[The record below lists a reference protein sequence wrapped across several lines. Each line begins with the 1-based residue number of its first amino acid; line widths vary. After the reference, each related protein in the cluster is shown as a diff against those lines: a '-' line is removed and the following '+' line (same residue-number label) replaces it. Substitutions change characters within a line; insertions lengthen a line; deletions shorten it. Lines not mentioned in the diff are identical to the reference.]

1 MFEKLRQLTGI
12 PTNELPFEWQTEQV
26 NYKKG
31 AMITRQGEVEQFIY
45 WIKEGSVKVSAFV
58 DIKEF
63 ILDFWFADDLFTSFA
78 SLIEQT
84 PSQTQITALTDVIA
98 ERVSYTQLQQVYKQS
113 HQGSEIGRKMAER
126 MYVHKTR
133 KEIELL
139 TLTAE
144 QRYEKLLE
152 QSRRLILE
160 IPVKDVASYLG
171 ILPES
176 LSRIRRKVIS

>member
-1 MFEKLRQLTGI
+1 MFEKLLQLTGI
-12 PTNELPFEWQTEQV
+12 VSAELPFEWDTETV
-26 NYKKG
+26 SYKKG
-31 AMITRQGEVEQFIY
+31 EVITQQGEVEQYIY
-45 WIKEGSVKVSAFV
+45 WIKEGSVKVSFFI

-84 PSQTQITALTDVIA
+84 PSQTQITALTDVA
-98 ERVSYTQLQQVYKQS
+98 VERVSYIQLQQIYKHS
-113 HQGSEIGRKMAER
+113 LQGSEIGRRMAER
-126 MYVHKTR
+126 MYMHKTR

-152 QSRRLILE
+152 QSKRLILE

-176 LSRIRRKVIS
+176 LSRIRRKVMY